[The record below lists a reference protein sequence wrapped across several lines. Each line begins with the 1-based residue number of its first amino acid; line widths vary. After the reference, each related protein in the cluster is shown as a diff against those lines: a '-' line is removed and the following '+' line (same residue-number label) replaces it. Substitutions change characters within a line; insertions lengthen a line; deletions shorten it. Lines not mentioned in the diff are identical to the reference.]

1 MIPPPP
7 MHSKQRKIQDVLEVE
22 GLIQLYT
29 SLDLPFD
36 STASEHFE
44 RLIDLAGTR
53 EFILAICHIRQ
64 YLLKLKFAREGI
76 KELGYIVPKKHLH
89 ILNAENPEKRAAT
102 SPRKLS
108 SKSVLR
114 VFSNELKKTEWRQ
127 NKTFLS
133 HMKEKPDVKREEDD
147 FLIARPV

>member
-7 MHSKQRKIQDVLEVE
+7 IHSKQRKIQDVLEVE
-22 GLIQLYT
+22 GLVQLYT

-36 STASEHFE
+36 TTASEHFE

-53 EFILAICHIRQ
+53 EFILAISHIRQ
-64 YLLKLKFAREGI
+64 YLLKLKFAREGV

-89 ILNAENPEKRAAT
+89 ILNAESPETKAPP
-102 SPRKLS
+102 SPRKIS

-114 VFSNELKKTEWRQ
+114 VFSNELKKSEWKQ

-133 HMKEKPDVKREEDD
+133 HPKERPDVKREEDD
-147 FLIARPV
+147 MVAKIV